1 MTVARR
7 LHTATLLGNGKV
19 LIAGG
24 ENWPPGNNTLLSADL
39 YDPSVGTFSATG
51 AMTAARSWHTAT
63 LLENGEVLITGGFPG
78 LASAEL
84 YNPWAGTFTATGNM
98 NVARRWQ
105 TATLLGNGKVLI
117 EGGDSGDGSYTL
129 ASAELYE

>member
-1 MTVARR
+1 
-7 LHTATLLGNGKV
+7 
-19 LIAGG
+19 
-24 ENWPPGNNTLLSADL
+24 
-39 YDPSVGTFSATG
+39 
-51 AMTAARSWHTAT
+51 MTAARSWHTAT